1 MNINNFKK
9 NLINIVLIT
18 DGPSETSRQYTE
30 LAIINKPSNYD
41 EIHSYSNHSNL

>member
-1 MNINNFKK
+1 MNINNLKK
-9 NLINIVLIT
+9 KIINIVLIT

-30 LAIINKPSNYD
+30 LSNYD